1 MREQIR
7 LWFYSQLF
15 MSVALTG
22 KAPYRAVLGYEKLN
36 DEVGRPMHKSWGNA
50 IWFDDAIEKMGADV
64 MRWLFAGQAPG
75 QNMSFGFGPAE
86 TVRRRLHPLWNS
98 YRFLA
103 LNAGPEGFRPD
114 PAERE
119 HGPRSEHLLD
129 RWLLARVQE
138 LARDARAALDHWS
151 TPELR
156 AGVRGVLRRSL
167 ELVRARLAPALLG
180 GRPDGVRRAAPRA
193 RARRAGDRARDAV
206 PRRGALG
213 GPRRRPARR
222 RGARLGAP
230 RGLSRGR
237 RRAARRGAAGRDG
250 KRPCS
255 RRARPPGTRGGPAAP
270 APAVRLRGDRIGR
283 PVAARRASR
292 ASRR

>member
-1 MREQIR
+1 
-7 LWFYSQLF
+7 
-15 MSVALTG
+15 
-22 KAPYRAVLGYEKLN
+22 
-36 DEVGRPMHKSWGNA
+36 MHKSWGNA

-64 MRWLFAGQAPG
+64 MRWLFAGQAARPEHELRLRAG
-75 QNMSFGFGPAE
+75 RDRAPPPASVVE
-86 TVRRRLHPLWNS
+86 QLSLPR
-98 YRFLA
+98 
-103 LNAGPEGFRPD
+103 
-114 PAERE
+114 AERR
-119 HGPRSEHLLD
+119 PRGLPPRPGRARARAPLGAPA
-129 RWLLARVQE
+129 RPLA
-138 LARDARAALDHWS
+138 ARARPGAGARRARCARPLVDAR
-151 TPELR
+151 LR

-193 RARRAGDRARDAV
+193 RARRARDRARDAV

-237 RRAARRGAAGRDG
+237 RRPARRGAPGRDG
-250 KRPCS
+250 ERPRG

-270 APAVRLRGDRIGR
+270 APAVRLGRDRIGR

-292 ASRR
+292 ACRR